1 MRPRSKVLLALAMLA
16 IAISTLPTVQAA
28 PTRLPTFIQSNPY
41 VAGQIYGCAV
51 RVIRYLELTI
61 ERGSETGRTPP
72 VMNINLIAGLQIA
85 ELKADALEAL
95 VASSAGQYPVEESET
110 AITEIADLEYD
121 GTAGGAPG
129 YNEAWMQAMGC
140 SALFRQFELYDI
152 YR

>member
-1 MRPRSKVLLALAMLA
+1 
-16 IAISTLPTVQAA
+16 
-28 PTRLPTFIQSNPY
+28 
-41 VAGQIYGCAV
+41 
-51 RVIRYLELTI
+51 
-61 ERGSETGRTPP
+61 
-72 VMNINLIAGLQIA
+72 MNINLIVGLQIA

-95 VASSAGQYPVEESET
+95 VVSSGGQYPINESET

-121 GTAGGAPG
+121 GSIGGAPG